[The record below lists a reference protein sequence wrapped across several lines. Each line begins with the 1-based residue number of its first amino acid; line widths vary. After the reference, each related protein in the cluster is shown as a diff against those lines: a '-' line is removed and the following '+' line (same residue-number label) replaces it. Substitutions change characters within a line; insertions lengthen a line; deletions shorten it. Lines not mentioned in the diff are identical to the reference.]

1 MRPLLVLLHGWGYDA
16 SFWQP
21 LIAALPEAD
30 CTAWDLGYYGASSFP
45 PPDRD
50 AVAVGHSYGL
60 LWLLRQRSLDWR
72 GLVSINGF
80 SRFSAAPDLPQ
91 GVPFA
96 QIDRLSAA
104 LEADPTACLAGFRQ
118 RCGDMTPP
126 PSTPNVSRL
135 LDSLEHLRHWDER
148 ETAESLGVPQLALCG
163 EADKVVPG
171 PLSRALFP
179 EGITRWHAGGHLLPL
194 QDPDWCAGEIR
205 TWLKR
210 A

>member
-1 MRPLLVLLHGWGYDA
+1 MTPLLVLVHGWGYDA
-16 SFWQP
+16 SFWRP
-21 LIAALPEAD
+21 LIEALPDAE
-30 CTAWDLGYYGASSFP
+30 CLAWDLGYYGEPALP
-45 PPDRD
+45 PPGRE
-50 AVAVGHSYGL
+50 AVAVGHSHGV
-60 LWLLRQRSLDWR
+60 LWLLRQRPFAWH

-91 GVPFA
+91 GVPLA
-96 QIDRLSAA
+96 QVDRLGAT
-104 LEADPTACLAGFRQ
+104 LEADPSACLAGFRQ

-135 LDSLEHLRHWDER
+135 LDSLEHLRQWDER
-148 ETAESLGVPQLALCG
+148 PALPGLALCG
-163 EADKVVPG
+163 ETDKVVPA

-179 EGITRWHAGGHLLPL
+179 EGITRWHAGGHLLPQ